1 MKKLPVW
8 NKLIFLQIMLE
19 DKTHFNP
26 DNLID
31 EVLRTELEFSLPD
44 NFADSLAEN
53 IGRRFAWEQ
62 YIKEFL
68 IYLAVIVGI
77 VVVTAVMTYIW
88 YNNNLSEWLE
98 FIGKNAITII
108 GINLVVVFIL
118 FADRVLLRYFMYRG
132 SIK

>member
-1 MKKLPVW
+1 
-8 NKLIFLQIMLE
+8 MLE